1 MELILVQD
9 RDGASFQR
17 AMKSIRES
25 LRANPV
31 ALQFPILNDTDFLG
45 VVDLVSMQKILWDP
59 MVGSARKASTPT
71 IQELGDKYDPNL
83 SKAAHE
89 ARRQLVEV
97 VAEVD
102 EAFMEIFFNYESDLS
117 KIPSDALVAAIKRQ
131 TLLGNIVPTLCG
143 ASLKGK
149 GIQPLLNGTVH
160 FLPSPADRPP
170 VDARDLKSGT
180 LKKIPPTSKDLCA
193 LAFKVTYDAIRGI
206 LVYVRVYSG
215 SILARQVLRNSTRNV
230 KERVSNLHKVSADDM
245 EPIDAIHAGEVG
257 CIVGLK
263 QTLSGDT
270 LVVDQGPLQSY
281 VMAGLELPKSVFS
294 MAIEPDSSSQ
304 QDELEKALHVLCIED
319 PSLVVE
325 TDKEIGQTVLR
336 GIGELHL
343 EIVCDKLRRRFGI
356 EVTTRKAYVAFRES
370 LNLEDVEEE
379 MSYEY
384 DRNLGSKRLYAGLTY
399 IPMRRPDKATP
410 QIDYHLIAESLSA
423 DEKSALED
431 AFASSVS
438 RGPAGFPAVGF
449 DVKLTSLQRNTH
461 TCPGSIRACVSML
474 VYSLLKGPKRSL
486 LEPIMSLELYLP
498 SIYVGEVLSDLTS
511 KRRGVVKEVKTEDAS
526 TVVTGEVP
534 LATMLGYASSIRSM
548 TQGEGSF
555 TLEYLDHVEVDES
568 VVQI

>member
-1 MELILVQD
+1 MK
-9 RDGASFQR
+9 DG
-17 AMKSIRES
+17 
-25 LRANPV
+25 LGANPV
-31 ALQFPILNDTDFLG
+31 ALQLPILDDADLLG
-45 VVDLVSMQKILWDP
+45 VVDLISMQKILWEP
-59 MVGSARKASTPT
+59 MVGSARKASTPI
-71 IQELGDKYDPNL
+71 IQELGGEDDLYKSAL
-83 SKAAHE
+83 E
-89 ARRQLVEV
+89 ARKQLLEV
-97 VAEVD
+97 IAEVD
-102 EAFMEIFFNYESDLS
+102 EAFLEVFFSHESDLS
-117 KIPSDALVAAIKRQ
+117 MIPRDALVAAIKRQ

-149 GIQPLLNGTVH
+149 GIQPLLNSTVH

-170 VDARDLKSGT
+170 VDARDLKSGA
-180 LKKIPPTSKDLCA
+180 LKQILPMSKDLCA
-193 LAFKVTYDAIRGI
+193 LAFKVAHDAIRGN
-206 LVYVRVYSG
+206 LVYIRVYSG
-215 SILARQVLRNSTRNV
+215 SILARQVLRNTTHNI

-245 EPIDAIHAGEVG
+245 EPIEAIHAGEVG

-263 QTLSGDT
+263 QTQSGDT

-281 VMAGLELPKSVFS
+281 VLAGLELPKSVFS
-294 MAIEPDSSSQ
+294 IAIEPDTSSQ
-304 QDELEKALHVLCIED
+304 QDALEKALNVLCVED
-319 PSLVVE
+319 PSLVVDM
-325 TDKEIGQTVLR
+325 DKESGQTVLR

-356 EVTTRKAYVAFRES
+356 EVTTRRAYVAFRES
-370 LNLEDVEEE
+370 LNLEEVEEE

-384 DRNLGSKRLYAGLTY
+384 DRNLGSKRLFAGFTY
-399 IPMRRPDKATP
+399 IPVRRSDKSTP
-410 QIDYHLIAESLSA
+410 QVDYQLVADSLNS

-438 RGPAGFPAVGF
+438 RGPSGFPAVGF
-449 DVKLTSLQRNTH
+449 DIKLTSLQRNTH

-474 VYSLLKGPKRSL
+474 VFSLLKGPKRSL
-486 LEPIMSLELYLP
+486 LEPMMSLELYLP

-526 TVVTGEVP
+526 TVVIGEVP